1 VEALHQPEY
10 VHVLINHLPLTGLFA
25 ALLCLIGSLAL
36 RKRAAAFLGTGLV
49 SLFSLSVWPVYAY
62 GEAGYDRVYS
72 MADGDG
78 DAYLHR
84 HKELAKRWA
93 WLFYLTSAAG
103 ALGLVVGWKR
113 PNCLWV
119 FAWSTVILATGS
131 LVAGAAIADAG
142 GKVRHPEFRNGQP
155 PASHHKSALWF
166 NRLPNSVSAD
176 MKRWDI
182 TCIRTVI
189 VLEQRCR

>member
-1 VEALHQPEY
+1 MEALYQPEY

-25 ALLCLIGSLAL
+25 ALLGLIGSLAL
-36 RKRAAAFLGTGLV
+36 RKRATAFLGIGLV

-72 MADGDG
+72 MANGDG
-78 DAYLHR
+78 DAYLRR
-84 HKELAKRWA
+84 HKELAERWV

-103 ALGLVVGWKR
+103 AVGLVVGWRR

-131 LVAGAAIADAG
+131 LVVGAIIADAG
-142 GKVRHPEFRNGQP
+142 GKVRHPEFRHGPAPAEHGGIIGCLFPCLP
-155 PASHHKSALWF
+155 PQVDGTSRACKPS
-166 NRLPNSVSAD
+166 
-176 MKRWDI
+176 
-182 TCIRTVI
+182 
-189 VLEQRCR
+189 